1 MVPFPIHRFH
11 SEALEAVQLHGP
23 KLLQLGTPKDMGP
36 LGPHT
41 IPIPL
46 R

>member
-1 MVPFPIHRFH
+1 MFSPRDQWDF
-11 SEALEAVQLHGP
+11 QGP
-23 KLLQLGTPKDMGP
+23 PKDMGP

-46 R
+46 GVLMGVVWE

>member
-1 MVPFPIHRFH
+1 MERFTYE
-11 SEALEAVQLHGP
+11 SILKKQLIESVGFS
-23 KLLQLGTPKDMGP
+23 GTPKDMEP

-46 R
+46 P